1 MSDLRKAAQAAL
13 DALELSA
20 PDVRHA
26 NYAQTWDA
34 IHGLRAEL
42 AQPQDDP
49 NQWREAID
57 EALVIGCLEPSRPD
71 ETPAQ
76 ALDRLIDWETTI
88 ALDPAVSERAAALLA
103 AQPQDKPVI
112 DCRTCRHYTT
122 ASGGCLSVLR
132 CVDGVAYQRAGIRQ
146 FWNDGILTG

>member
-1 MSDLRKAAQAAL
+1 MLIDAKDIAAELQLARPYGMSDLRKAAQAAL

-34 IHGLRAEL
+34 IHGLRAAL
-42 AQPQDDP
+42 AQPQ
-49 NQWREAID
+49 A
-57 EALVIGCLEPSRPD
+57 EP
-71 ETPAQ
+71 A
-76 ALDRLIDWETTI
+76 
-88 ALDPAVSERAAALLA
+88 
-103 AQPQDKPVI
+103 I

-122 ASGGCLSVLR
+122 ASGGCLSVIK

-146 FWNDGILTG
+146 YWRDGNLTG